1 MRVPGPGS
9 SSVKPPQSVRPT
21 VSDWFWALSALLFAA
36 LAVVYLYVL
45 RATATIAADGM
56 EQEGE
61 ALAAQDAAEAVRARP
76 AFVLRLEGQGL
87 KRRGNVYLD
96 ERFFAR
102 MAADD
107 DEELKQF
114 LTPRYRPMLVEPRRW
129 QGFDS
134 VRASLR
140 GCYYIPRP
148 SSFDPIR
155 N

>member
-1 MRVPGPGS
+1 MLFSELRRV
-9 SSVKPPQSVRPT
+9 
-21 VSDWFWALSALLFAA
+21 
-36 LAVVYLYVL
+36 
-45 RATATIAADGM
+45 ATIAADGM

-140 GCYYIPRP
+140 GLVSGCYIPRRP
-148 SSFDPIR
+148 SCDPIR

>member
-1 MRVPGPGS
+1 MLFSELRRV
-9 SSVKPPQSVRPT
+9 
-21 VSDWFWALSALLFAA
+21 
-36 LAVVYLYVL
+36 
-45 RATATIAADGM
+45 ATMAADGM

-140 GCYYIPRP
+140 GCQYIPRRLSFSIDPKLTTGP
-148 SSFDPIR
+148 SDYPSFPSIPYHVFCHR
-155 N
+155 AAT